1 MVVNW
6 SPVVAG
12 LISTQTETNWSKRCF
27 TEQLFAVALLCIR
40 HSLTHFAPM
49 VPSIAMV
56 SSISFRVLESNK
68 INGNIAVKLV
78 NEGAEKISS
87 KVF

>member
-1 MVVNW
+1 MD
-6 SPVVAG
+6 SSHVVAG

-27 TEQLFAVALLCIR
+27 IEQLFALALLRIR

-49 VPSIAMV
+49 IPSIAMV
-56 SSISFRVLESNK
+56 SSISFGVLESNK
-68 INGNIAVKLV
+68 MNGNIGMKLV
-78 NEGAEKISS
+78 NEGVEKISS